1 MLAASVTP
9 TPVDFQSSHVQLLGE
24 AMKTERRLLDNLVGI
39 LDRQRSAVAGDDLAT
54 LDDSVFAVQ
63 RILLTLGEARRR
75 RRTLLGLVVGEEEL
89 PLGEL
94 DEVLGET
101 LTPDVRTA
109 RDDLRGAARRLAQ
122 AIERNREILRGAIQT
137 GDQLIRT
144 LCGAPT
150 EPTLYGGRGDGA
162 PSGGSLLIDTQA

>member
-1 MLAASVTP
+1 MPS
-9 TPVDFQSSHVQLLGE
+9 DFQASHLQLLGD
-24 AMKTERRLLDNLVGI
+24 AMKTERRLLDSLVGI
-39 LDRQRSAVAGDDLAT
+39 LESQRSAVAGDDLAV

-63 RILLTLGEARRR
+63 RVLLTLGEARRR
-75 RRTLLGLVVGEEEL
+75 RRTLLGLVSGEEEL

-94 DEVLGET
+94 EDAMGGT
-101 LTPDVRTA
+101 LSPDLRTA
-109 RDDLRGAARRLAQ
+109 RDELRSAARRLAHE
-122 AIERNREILRGAIQT
+122 INRNREILRGAIRA

-150 EPTLYGGRGDGA
+150 EPTLYGGRGDSA